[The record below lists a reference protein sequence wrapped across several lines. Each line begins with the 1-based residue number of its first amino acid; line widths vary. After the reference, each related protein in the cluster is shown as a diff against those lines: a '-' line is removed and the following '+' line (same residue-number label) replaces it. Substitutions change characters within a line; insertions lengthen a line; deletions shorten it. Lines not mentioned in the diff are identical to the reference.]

1 MNDRV
6 TRLQQKIEVITESI
20 EQGKNSQIYE
30 YENKVLSLENKFDG
44 IIDQTEK
51 RFDVMLNEQLNLIEQ
66 YLNRDRLGKQEQLRL
81 KKQNIAE
88 RQREL
93 R

>member
-1 MNDRV
+1 
-6 TRLQQKIEVITESI
+6 
-20 EQGKNSQIYE
+20 
-30 YENKVLSLENKFDG
+30 
-44 IIDQTEK
+44 
-51 RFDVMLNEQLNLIEQ
+51 MLNEQLNLIEQ